1 MRMRIGRGMLCLS
14 LVLCLS
20 FGAWAA
26 DVTQGKCVSNDKEKQ
41 IITIEEYD
49 LKIDKE
55 HRFGQPTGKQL
66 KFNVATSLIGK
77 NPEPG
82 DILRIAFE
90 KKGEEN
96 VAIRIMNVTKQDIM
110 KK

>member
-1 MRMRIGRGMLCLS
+1 MKMRFGRVMLCLS

-41 IITIEEYD
+41 IIIIEEYD
-49 LKIDKE
+49 LKMDKE
-55 HRFGQPTGKQL
+55 NRFGHPTGKQI
-66 KFNVATSLIGK
+66 KFDVSSALIGK
-77 NPEPG
+77 SPEPG
-82 DILRIAFE
+82 DILRIAFD
-90 KKGEEN
+90 KKGDQN
-96 VAIRIMNVTKQDIM
+96 VAVRIMNVTKQDIM